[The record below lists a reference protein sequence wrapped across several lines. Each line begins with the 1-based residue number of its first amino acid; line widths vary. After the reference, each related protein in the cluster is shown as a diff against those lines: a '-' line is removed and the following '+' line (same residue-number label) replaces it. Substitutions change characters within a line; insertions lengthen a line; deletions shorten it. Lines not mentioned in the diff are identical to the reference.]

1 MSFLIFLSLIHL
13 CLNLFSYLFLLVN
26 KKRGSHFFTLSQ
38 TTHLASPLP
47 LLLLC
52 GTSLSIRPDG
62 ENEELSILNLD
73 DWIIFKCPT
82 AVASRLVVLRKRLD
96 SAFLNAI
103 SNPDAMLDNLTET
116 ERDAVE
122 VLGFVLKSAHNSTNV
137 R

>member
-1 MSFLIFLSLIHL
+1 MAPFVLTYFFLK
-13 CLNLFSYLFLLVN
+13 
-26 KKRGSHFFTLSQ
+26 KKRGSHFFTFSQ

-62 ENEELSILNLD
+62 ENEEFSILNLD

-82 AVASRLVVLRKRLD
+82 SVASRLVVLRKRLD

-103 SNPDAMLDNLTET
+103 SNPDAMFDNLTET

-122 VLGFVLKSAHNSTNV
+122 VLGYVLKSAHKATSV